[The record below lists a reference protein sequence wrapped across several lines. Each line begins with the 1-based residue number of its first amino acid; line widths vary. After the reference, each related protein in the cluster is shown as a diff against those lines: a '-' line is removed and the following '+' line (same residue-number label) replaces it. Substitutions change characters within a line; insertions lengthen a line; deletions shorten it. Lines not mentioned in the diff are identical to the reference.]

1 MTGVI
6 DLLVVLG
13 GGIAFVIAV
22 QHHILT
28 TAPRTHMTHFPECK
42 P

>member
-6 DLLVVLG
+6 DLLIVLC
-13 GGIAFVIAV
+13 GGIVFVIAV
-22 QHHILT
+22 QHHILSSV
-28 TAPRTHMTHFPECK
+28 PRTHMTHFPEVK